1 MSFNKIAIVSMM
13 MFGATTLAN
22 AADVGKVT
30 FFGTIVDAPC
40 SVAAES
46 LDQTVP
52 LGFIS
57 KNALA
62 DKGESVPRPFTIQ
75 LEQCSFGDPAA
86 KNNVSTT
93 FNGVSSPVAG
103 ANELLAIQGA
113 TAAGAGVAITTYEGK
128 RVVLGQATT
137 PSLLVGETPALQY
150 TAFLKGGDTDIK
162 PGEFTAVTNFQLS
175 YQ

>member
-1 MSFNKIAIVSMM
+1 MNFNKIAIASML
-13 MFGATTLAN
+13 FGAATIAN

-40 SVAAES
+40 SVTAES

-57 KNALA
+57 MNALA
-62 DKGESVPRPFTIQ
+62 DKGESNPQPFKIQ
-75 LEQCSFGDPAA
+75 LEQCNFGDPAV
-86 KNNVSTT
+86 KNNVTTT
-93 FNGVSSPVAG
+93 FTGVSSPVAA

-113 TAAGAGVAITTYEGK
+113 TAAGAGVAIRTYEGK
-128 RVVLGQATT
+128 PIVLGVATA
-137 PSLLVGETPALQY
+137 PSLLVGETPVLQY
-150 TAFLKGGDTDIK
+150 SAFLKGGNTDVK
-162 PGEFTAVTNFQLS
+162 AGEFTAVTNFQLS